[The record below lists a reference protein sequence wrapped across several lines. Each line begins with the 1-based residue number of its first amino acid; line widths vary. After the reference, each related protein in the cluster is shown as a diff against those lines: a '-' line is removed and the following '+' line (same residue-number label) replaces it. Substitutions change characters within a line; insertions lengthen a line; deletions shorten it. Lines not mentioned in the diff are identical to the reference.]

1 MRTRRSLSTVILII
15 VEYDG
20 GGDYDG
26 SGDSGDCGDHGD
38 IQLGAL
44 LPDGR

>member
-15 VEYDG
+15 VECDG

-26 SGDSGDCGDHGD
+26 SGDRGD
-38 IQLGAL
+38 IRLGAL
-44 LPDGR
+44 LPDRQ